1 MHAFRLGA
9 AVLCAVTLAPAP
21 AAAQAPEAA
30 AGKDSTPT
38 LEVRA
43 FVKTFGVGIHLRHGL
58 VEGTEALQRL
68 LDEAR
73 IQYPDLQL
81 PEVEPLPLYGAISAD
96 TARAW
101 GRLLLKNRLEFSA
114 AWQFDAT
121 LATDPSLVRT
131 SGLGGAMPI
140 TGSQTASRRLVD
152 FNHAISDR
160 GRVVLQHNLD
170 QLAVKLTLPK
180 GEVVVGRQV
189 LSWGTGRL
197 WNPTD
202 LLSPFAPTD
211 IDREVR
217 HGVDAVR
224 FSLPFSKTSLLD
236 VLYLPQKDGW
246 AQGAVAR
253 AQANARGFDVS
264 LSAAKY
270 VSDAVFGADTAGDIG
285 PLAVHAEVAY
295 TRSLPNIDGAG
306 GVELEE
312 RFVRGVVGVEWRPTG
327 RWVLGSE
334 YYFNG
339 FGATD
344 AAEYAD
350 KLRSD
355 RVTRGEI
362 SGAGR
367 HYLGMSSVWK
377 STELLSLQMLLLCNL
392 ADPSALIMPVLEHW
406 ARQNV
411 IVRAG
416 GYLPIGPSPDATVFQ
431 SLSVSDVV
439 DGSPAFTS
447 AVSSLGLRSEYGASP
462 WGVFAQVGFYF

>member
-1 MHAFRLGA
+1 MQAFRLGA

-21 AAAQAPEAA
+21 AAAQALETAA
-30 AGKDSTPT
+30 RKDSAPT

-43 FVKTFGVGIHLRHGL
+43 FVKTLGAVTHLRHGL
-58 VEGTEALQRL
+58 AEGTEALQRL

-73 IQYPDLQL
+73 IEHPELQL
-81 PEVEPLPLYGAISAD
+81 PETGPLPLYGAISAD

-101 GRLLLKNRLEFSA
+101 GRLLLNKRVELSA

-121 LATDPSLVRT
+121 LATDPSLIRT
-131 SGLGGAMPI
+131 SGLGGALPI
-140 TGSQTASRRLVD
+140 AGRETASRRLVD
-152 FNHAISDR
+152 FNHVISNG
-160 GRVVLQHNLD
+160 GRVLLQHNLD
-170 QLAVKLTLPK
+170 QLAVKVTLPR

-189 LSWGTGRL
+189 LSWGTGRF

-211 IDREVR
+211 VDREVR

-224 FSLPFSKTSLLD
+224 FSLPFSQTSLLD

-246 AQGAVAR
+246 AQGAVVR
-253 AQANARGFDVS
+253 AQANVRGFDMS

-285 PLAVHAEVAY
+285 PLAVHAEVAC
-295 TRSLPNIDGAG
+295 TRSLPNLDGTG

-312 RFVRGVVGVEWRPTG
+312 RFVRGVVGVEWRPAG
-327 RWVLGSE
+327 KWVLGSE

-339 FGATD
+339 FGATG

-355 RVTRGEI
+355 RVMRGEI

-367 HYLGMSSVWK
+367 HYVGMSSVWK
-377 STELLSLQMLLLCNL
+377 STELLSLQVLVLCNL
-392 ADPSALIMPVLEHW
+392 TDPSALVIPVLEHW

-416 GYLPIGPSPDATVFQ
+416 GYVPIGPSPDATVFQ
-431 SLSVSDVV
+431 SLTVSDVV

-447 AVSSLGLRSEYGASP
+447 AMSSFGLRSEYGASP
-462 WGVFAQVGFYF
+462 WGLFAQVGYYF